1 MGLRIA
7 VGGFMHETNTFVA
20 KPTTWND
27 FVEAGPW
34 PTLTIGEGVLSTFR
48 GINLAIAYFMDAA
61 EKAGHV
67 MVPLAWGG
75 AMPGGKVAR
84 DAFECM
90 AGIMVDGLRRERP
103 DAVFLELHGAMVVE
117 HHDDGEGELLARV
130 RDTVGP
136 DVPILMSLDLHANVS
151 PAMVAAADFISSYRT
166 YPHVD
171 WGASGGRCA
180 EWLDRV
186 GAWKHPA
193 RTLRQAPF
201 FIPVATG
208 CTYVEPAKGLYEEL
222 KAIEAETGVHL
233 SLNMGF
239 PPADIRDVGP
249 SVTAYGPDQ
258 ASVDAA
264 ADRLFAA
271 LLAAEPGFAA
281 HRALPAADAVSEALR
296 VARGAERPV
305 VLADTQDNP
314 GAGAPSNTTGLI
326 AELLRQGA
334 ERTVVGIVHD
344 EAAAAQAH
352 AAGPGG
358 TVERLGGGGEGPGQ
372 EPLPGPWRVVAVS
385 DGQFRGTSPM
395 LRAAVTSM
403 GPTALLAK
411 NGVEVL
417 VATIR
422 QQPVHKEAFSHIG
435 VDLSSRAI
443 VAVKSSAH
451 FRSGFQDIAE
461 RVIVCLAPGL
471 NLEDPASFAFSR
483 IRPGVRLRPSP

>member
-84 DAFECM
+84 DAFERM

-103 DAVFLELHGAMVVE
+103 DAVFLELHGAMVAE

-136 DVPILMSLDLHANVS
+136 DVPILMSLDLHANIS
-151 PAMVAAADFISSYRT
+151 PAMVAAVDFISSYRT

-186 GAWKHPA
+186 LAWKRPA
-193 RTLRQAPF
+193 RALRQAPF
-201 FIPVATG
+201 LVPVTTG
-208 CTYVEPAKGLYEEL
+208 CTYVEPAKELYEEL
-222 KAIEAETGVHL
+222 KRIEAETGVHL

-258 ASVDAA
+258 PAVDAA

-271 LLAAEPGFAA
+271 LVAAEPGFAA
-281 HRALPAADAVSEALR
+281 HRPLPVDDAVREALR
-296 VARGAERPV
+296 VAGTATRPV

-334 ERTVVGIVHD
+334 ERAIVGIVHD
-344 EAAAAQAH
+344 PSRGRGRACGGPRRKPRHARRGRGGARPGAACRTVARRRLERRALPRHLADAARRRRDART
-352 AAGPGG
+352 GG
-358 TVERLGGGGEGPGQ
+358 AP
-372 EPLPGPWRVVAVS
+372 
-385 DGQFRGTSPM
+385 
-395 LRAAVTSM
+395 RAR
-403 GPTALLAK
+403 TASRCWSRRSA
-411 NGVEVL
+411 
-417 VATIR
+417 
-422 QQPVHKEAFSHIG
+422 
-435 VDLSSRAI
+435 SSR
-443 VAVKSSAH
+443 ST
-451 FRSGFQDIAE
+451 R
-461 RVIVCLAPGL
+461 RP
-471 NLEDPASFAFSR
+471 SR
-483 IRPGVRLRPSP
+483 ISASTSRPAPSSG